1 MQPSELDA
9 IVPHQANIRII
20 ETAAKNLGVEMHKF
34 PMYIDRYGN
43 TSSAS
48 IPIAFCEA
56 VKDGKICKGDMVCL
70 VGFGGGLTY
79 GAVIF
84 EY

>member
-1 MQPSELDA
+1 MKQNKFMTLFLLMLCVLALSACAGRNAMNNSQSWPGITADGDTVYA
-9 IVPHQANIRII
+9 AN
-20 ETAAKNLGVEMHKF
+20 
-34 PMYIDRYGN
+34 GN
-43 TSSAS
+43 M
-48 IPIAFCEA
+48 IEA
-56 VKDGKICKGDMVCL
+56 VKDGRICKGDKVCL